1 MRLIYA
7 KRPRTEAAASR
18 VSEVRSL
25 SVRRRAGLTEATGS
39 RQPAW
44 HFFTKLVFA
53 APERGLPSIAT
64 AASSQHFFMKLAF
77 AAPAKGLPSFP
88 TALVVHAEPA

>member
-1 MRLIYA
+1 M
-7 KRPRTEAAASR
+7 RPRTKGRGLALRGS
-18 VSEVRSL
+18 VLIRS
-25 SVRRRAGLTEATGS
+25 SACRLTRTCRG

-53 APERGLPSIAT
+53 APERGLPSLET